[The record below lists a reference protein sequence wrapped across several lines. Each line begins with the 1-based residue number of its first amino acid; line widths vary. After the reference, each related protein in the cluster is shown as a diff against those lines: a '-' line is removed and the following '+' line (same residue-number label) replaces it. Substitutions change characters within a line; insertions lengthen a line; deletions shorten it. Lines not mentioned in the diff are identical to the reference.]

1 VAEPARW
8 LVESAVSAIVEDG
21 RIDWPPP
28 DAPPPADHDVFTEAM
43 SWLDVTPAF
52 HRLLHGLAQDQVI
65 VVRLPAEPHQARVSY
80 DAPELRPRTAPRRPL
95 STLVSTRHV
104 SVSYT
109 TTIPAHLDSY
119 HVTLQ
124 VPQQMAVRHMLMT
137 SDADR
142 RAVRALRDDA
152 VYLVDGGAGTGA
164 GTGAAPGTAA
174 DGAVA
179 PTERLL
185 AYEAASVAARM
196 EALVLRRR
204 EDSVEYSR
212 YLGDRGL
219 DRGRPR
225 EGDPSAGTSVPDPRG
240 LGDAPV
246 RDRRADWAG
255 RIADDIDHLHLDADL
270 HVDNDP
276 RESAGHV
283 QWRRHG
289 AGLGLG
295 SYRSV
300 TAHVFATLVDA
311 PPSGAVRLLVAL
323 VANAVLV
330 TVVFGLLLG
339 GTRPDT
345 ERLGDAAEPLLTLL
359 LLVPGLVIAL
369 ISLQQRRRLR
379 ALVVIPQ
386 LSIGWPAITGNVVLA
401 VIAVVSVGSEQTRP
415 SAGLVLTVLAL
426 VVLQWVG
433 VVLLLV
439 VVVSGGIVDRRRVP
453 PYAEVP
459 AWLRPAAR
467 KRNRALVLAPTL
479 SFDGRSREIV
489 IAGDPGPGRA
499 VPDARY
505 LPRSTLVDVALR
517 SSQYVGAR
525 FRVRHAGPAEGWVVP
540 DGSGDVPLDEGFMTS
555 IDHAQQWVTTERVHS
570 GPSGTHYDDALVQ
583 SEPQDA
589 DGGGG
594 GAWSG
599 LVRTEPAFFFTFS
612 DKLDLLLTVA
622 EGPWAP
628 LDRDHA
634 LADRV
639 LGLTCDVLAA
649 VADDPHYRPVTF
661 IRAPSV
667 GFRSL
672 PGQLPHRHGGTQ
684 PDHVDPREED
694 PLLARGANVRITVG
708 LDDRDD
714 LSRQRLLA
722 TVVAIARAQGAALHV
737 ADRRFGPLT
746 GRWVAVQEP
755 AADVDGDP
763 PTDAPRRGG
772 AAGTDG
778 GAGRDGLVQQVTV
791 LGPARQ
797 GSFSAVLGRVRA
809 AGFVVR
815 AMTALSMQ
823 DVSFLL
829 LVVDDAGAA
838 GECSFE
844 DLLARGPDPADAD
857 LGAAAGY
864 RCLVSPHITLRPS
877 PTDAGHAV
885 WASWEVRNIEVAGS
899 GPGGTPV
906 RQVVLDGFRQ
916 MPGVA
921 DVQVE
926 YHRTRRT
933 SRTGVV
939 ERLKL
944 AVVLDGEAPD
954 VASRLDRLCAD
965 VYARVQAEER
975 WARGHPPVGA
985 EPDDD
990 DVGRPLGST
999 RVARLRIEARERWL
1013 GTWID
1018 DPR

>member
-1 VAEPARW
+1 
-8 LVESAVSAIVEDG
+8 
-21 RIDWPPP
+21 
-28 DAPPPADHDVFTEAM
+28 
-43 SWLDVTPAF
+43 
-52 HRLLHGLAQDQVI
+52 
-65 VVRLPAEPHQARVSY
+65 
-80 DAPELRPRTAPRRPL
+80 
-95 STLVSTRHV
+95 
-104 SVSYT
+104 
-109 TTIPAHLDSY
+109 
-119 HVTLQ
+119 
-124 VPQQMAVRHMLMT
+124 
-137 SDADR
+137 
-142 RAVRALRDDA
+142 
-152 VYLVDGGAGTGA
+152 
-164 GTGAAPGTAA
+164 
-174 DGAVA
+174 
-179 PTERLL
+179 
-185 AYEAASVAARM
+185 
-196 EALVLRRR
+196 
-204 EDSVEYSR
+204 
-212 YLGDRGL
+212 
-219 DRGRPR
+219 
-225 EGDPSAGTSVPDPRG
+225 
-240 LGDAPV
+240 
-246 RDRRADWAG
+246 
-255 RIADDIDHLHLDADL
+255 
-270 HVDNDP
+270 
-276 RESAGHV
+276 
-283 QWRRHG
+283 
-289 AGLGLG
+289 
-295 SYRSV
+295 
-300 TAHVFATLVDA
+300 
-311 PPSGAVRLLVAL
+311 
-323 VANAVLV
+323 
-330 TVVFGLLLG
+330 
-339 GTRPDT
+339 
-345 ERLGDAAEPLLTLL
+345 
-359 LLVPGLVIAL
+359 
-369 ISLQQRRRLR
+369 
-379 ALVVIPQ
+379 
-386 LSIGWPAITGNVVLA
+386 
-401 VIAVVSVGSEQTRP
+401 
-415 SAGLVLTVLAL
+415 
-426 VVLQWVG
+426 
-433 VVLLLV
+433 
-439 VVVSGGIVDRRRVP
+439 
-453 PYAEVP
+453 
-459 AWLRPAAR
+459 
-467 KRNRALVLAPTL
+467 VLAPTL

-489 IAGDPGPGRA
+489 IAGDPGPGEA

-525 FRVRHAGPAEGWVVP
+525 FRVRHAGPAEGRVAS
-540 DGSGDVPLDEGFMTS
+540 DGSGEGPLDESFMTG
-555 IDHAQQWVTTERVHS
+555 IDDARQWVTTERVHS

-583 SEPQDA
+583 SEPLGA
-589 DGGGG
+589 DGGV

-612 DKLDLLLTVA
+612 DKVDLLLTVA
-622 EGPWAP
+622 DGPWAP
-628 LDRDHA
+628 RDRDHA

-672 PGQLPHRHGGTQ
+672 PGRPPDRHGDTR

-746 GRWVAVQEP
+746 GRWVAVQER
-755 AADVDGDP
+755 AADADGDP
-763 PTDAPRRGG
+763 ATQDPHRGG
-772 AAGTDG
+772 AARTDG
-778 GAGRDGLVQQVTV
+778 AAGGDGLVQQVTI

-809 AGFVVR
+809 AGLVVR

-823 DVSFLL
+823 DVSFVL
-829 LVVDDAGAA
+829 LVVDDAGGA

-844 DLLARGPDPADAD
+844 DLLARGPGPADAD

-864 RCLVSPHITLRPS
+864 RCLVSPHVTVRPS

-906 RQVVLDGFRQ
+906 WQVVLDGFRQ

-965 VYARVQAEER
+965 VFARVQAEER
-975 WARGHPPVGA
+975 WARGRPPGGA
-985 EPDDD
+985 EQDGD
-990 DVGRPLGST
+990 DVRRPLGPT
-999 RVARLRIEARERWL
+999 RAARLRIEARERWL